1 LSLRTV
7 KGFYPAQRAFA
18 FSWEPI
24 HASAMSTLEIQQMP
38 RREKLRL
45 MEALWADLS
54 RNEADVESPVWH
66 ADALRETA
74 ERVAR
79 GEEKVLD
86 WEQAKAKLR
95 KGKK

>member
-1 LSLRTV
+1 M
-7 KGFYPAQRAFA
+7 
-18 FSWEPI
+18 
-24 HASAMSTLEIQQMP
+24 SALEIQRLP
-38 RREKLRL
+38 RQEKLRL

-54 RNEADVESPVWH
+54 RDEAEVESPAWH

-79 GEEKVLD
+79 GEEKILS

-95 KGKK
+95 KGGK